1 MKRHLSLLLT
11 VITVALALASCNH
24 KYETVA
30 NDPMN
35 VRMYTLDNGLKVY
48 MTVNHNEPRIQTYVA
63 ARVGGKDDPA
73 ETTGLSHYFEHLMFK
88 GTDKFGTKDY
98 AAEKILLDQIEALF
112 ETYRKTTDPAERT
125 ALYKQIDSISQEAS
139 KIAIPNEY
147 DKLMSAI
154 GSQGTNAFTSTDVTA
169 YVEDIPANRLETW
182 AMIQADRF
190 ENPVIRLF
198 HTELETVYEEKNMS
212 LTQDGR
218 KTYEVTLSSLFPNHP
233 YGTQTVLGTQ
243 DHLKNPSII
252 NIKNHFKK
260 FYVASNMAIVLA
272 GDFDP
277 DQAIKVINKYF
288 GRLPKGNVE
297 PMKITPEPEIT
308 APIIKEVWG
317 NDAENISVAYRF
329 PGAATREVETL
340 NIVDYLM
347 NNGKAGLIDLNINQ
361 KQLALGAGA
370 GLMAMTDYSAFRLTG
385 RPKAGQTLDQVKDLL
400 LAQIDSLK
408 KGAFPNWL
416 IDATINNFKLYE
428 IQQMQYNSVRA
439 RMILNAWVNGQPW
452 ADAVTSLD
460 RQSKLT
466 KEDIVA
472 FANKYFNDNYVV
484 VYKRQGEDK
493 NIKKIDKP
501 QITAIATNR
510 NDESEYLKSVKA
522 IQTTPIEPV
531 FVNYDKDLSKGSV
544 KNVPLLYKQN
554 TENGLFELNFVLDMG
569 NNNDKALGTAFSY
582 LNYLGTSKYT
592 PEQIKSEFYKI
603 ACSYNVSSSAE
614 RVYVSINGLDENF
627 TAALE
632 LLEELLADPQVN
644 QAAFNNLISDIN
656 KSRADAKLNQG
667 RIFSMLSQ
675 YAAWGPKS
683 QSTNVLS
690 ATELKALKPEAL
702 ISRIKNLMGYE
713 HYILYYGPKTQEEIT
728 AVLTEKHKAAPE
740 LKPLPEAIQ
749 FTQAETKENKV
760 YFTHYNA
767 KQLYMGMYSKGVPYQ
782 QSLEPI
788 RRMYNEY
795 FGGGMNAIVFQEMRE
810 ARGLAYTAQA
820 NYRSVSDPKD
830 SYHIYTYI
838 ATQNDKMTDA
848 VNAFLSILNDMPES
862 ENSFALAKESILS
875 PIRTQRVLRSSVLW
889 NYLNAKKFGYSQDP
903 RKTIFEQVPNFTLAD
918 VKAFQEQYIKDHP
931 YTYYILGDKKD
942 IDFNAMKK
950 FGTVKELSLEEIFGY

>member
-1 MKRHLSLLLT
+1 MKRHFSLLLT
-11 VITVALALASCNH
+11 VITVALTFASCNY
-24 KYETVA
+24 KYETVP

-98 AAEKILLDQIEALF
+98 AAEKVLLDQIEALF
-112 ETYRKTTDPAERT
+112 ETYRKTNDPAERT
-125 ALYKQIDSISQEAS
+125 ALYKQIDSVSQEAS

-147 DKLMSAI
+147 KKLMSAI

-169 YVEDIPANRLETW
+169 YVENIPANRLETW

-190 ENPVIRLF
+190 ENPIIRLF

-243 DHLKNPSII
+243 DHLKNPSIT

-260 FYVASNMAIVLA
+260 YYVASNMAIVLA

-277 DQAIKVINKYF
+277 DRAIKIIDKYF

-317 NDAENISVAYRF
+317 NDAENVSIAYRF

-340 NIVDYLM
+340 SIVDYLM

-370 GLMAMTDYSAFRLTG
+370 GLMAMADYSAFRLTG

-408 KGAFPNWL
+408 KGAFPDWL
-416 IDATINNFKLYE
+416 ISATINNFKLYE

-439 RMILNAWVNGQPW
+439 GTILNAWVTGESW

-484 VYKRQGEDK
+484 VYKREDK

-510 NDESEYLKSVKA
+510 NEESEYLKSVKA

-531 FVNYDKDLSKGSV
+531 FIDYDKDLSKGAA

-554 TENGLFELNFVLDMG
+554 TENDLFELNFVLDMG

-614 RVYVSINGLDENF
+614 RVYVSISGLDENF

-644 QAAFNNLISDIN
+644 QDAFKNLVSDIN
-656 KSRADAKLNQG
+656 KSRADGKLNQG

-675 YAAWGPKS
+675 YAVWGPKS
-683 QSTNVLS
+683 QATNMLS
-690 ATELKALKPEAL
+690 AAELKALKPAAL
-702 ISRIKNLMGYE
+702 TERIKNLMSYE

-728 AVLTEKHKAAPE
+728 AVLAEKHKVAAA
-740 LKPLPEAIQ
+740 LKPLPKATQ
-749 FTQAETKENKV
+749 FTQVETKENKV

-767 KQLYMGMYSKGVPYQ
+767 KQLYMGMHSKGVPYQ
-782 QSLEPI
+782 ETLEPI
-788 RRMYNEY
+788 RRMYNQY
-795 FGGGMNAIVFQEMRE
+795 FGGGMDAIVFQEMRE

-820 NYRSVSDPKD
+820 NYSGVSKPEE
-830 SYHIYTYI
+830 SYRIYTYI

-862 ENSFALAKESILS
+862 ENAFALAKESILS
-875 PIRTQRVLRSSVLW
+875 PIRTQRILRSSVLW
-889 NYLNAKKFGYSQDP
+889 DYLNAKKFGYTQDP
-903 RKTIFEQVPNFTLAD
+903 RKVIFEQVPGFTLAD
-918 VKAFQEQYIKDHP
+918 VKAFQEQYIKDRP